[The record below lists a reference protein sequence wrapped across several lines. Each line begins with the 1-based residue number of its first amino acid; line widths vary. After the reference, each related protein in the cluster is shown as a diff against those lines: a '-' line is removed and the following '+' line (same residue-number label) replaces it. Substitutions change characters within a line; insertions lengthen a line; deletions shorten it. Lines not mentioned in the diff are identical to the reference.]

1 MMSGFWRMAS
11 TKIIFEY
18 ATFSI
23 LLLISLSY
31 VATSLNVSTLC
42 IKEERIA
49 LLKIR
54 KDLKDPGNCLSSWIG
69 KDCCNWM
76 GIECDN
82 QTGHILK
89 LNLQN
94 SRICTFT
101 SIMEGS
107 SLSGQLNPSLTYL
120 KYLTYLDLS
129 YNDFQGIPIPKFIGS
144 LGMLSYL
151 DLSQANFSGM
161 VPSHVGNLSNL
172 HYLDISSLFPS
183 SLWVRD
189 ISWLSLLSNLQYLNM
204 NSVNIRC
211 SSTELFQAINMIPSL
226 LELHLSFC
234 NLHTL
239 PPSLPFQNLTL
250 LSILDLS
257 FNDLNSTVI
266 PSWPFNISTLT
277 EIDLSSLSLSGP
289 LSSKFGRGNLCKLQT
304 LDLSEN
310 YQLTGD
316 ISELLEALSCSN
328 QTLEWLLLSSN
339 QLTGKLPN
347 SLWQFNSLLELDLSN
362 NSLSGPIPASVGNL
376 SSLGSLNLQGNMMNG
391 EIPESIGQLTKLST
405 LNLLQNFWE
414 GTMTNIHFHNLTNL
428 MSFSVSSKNKSL
440 ALKVTHDWVPRFHY
454 LYNVEIRDCQV
465 GPAFPNWL
473 RNLKSLLNDIV
484 LVLENV
490 GISEEIPLW
499 LFNISSQIWQLDLS
513 HNEIFGYLPK
523 ALNFSSSYS
532 PTVNLAFNQLKG
544 SIPLWSGVS
553 ALYLRNN
560 LLSGEIPVDIGKEM
574 SQLTELDL
582 SNNYLSGSI
591 PLSINK
597 MQSLSYLDLSNNHLV
612 GEIPIFWMGLQRL
625 GIIDLSNNSFSGG
638 IPTSICSLPSLFIL
652 DLSNNNLSADL
663 SSAFQNCSNLKTL
676 VLKYNRFFGSI
687 PKDVTKNLPLLAEL
701 LLRGNTLTGSIP
713 EDLCHLPFLHLLDL
727 SENRISG
734 SIPACLG
741 DVHGYKL
748 PQTYFIYLMYSFVSE
763 DHVPYTRHIELVFGG
778 RIMDYINQMA
788 VHSTIDLSKND
799 LTGEIPEKLSELVH
813 LGALNL
819 SWNHLT
825 GNIPS
830 NIGSLTDLESLDL
843 SHNHL
848 SGSIPPS
855 MTSMTFLSNLSLSY
869 NNFSGQIPVANQF
882 GTFSDPSI
890 YAGNP
895 HLCGTPLPTHCSSL
909 MLPPRDEEED
919 ANEDDDKS
927 ERFWLYGSIAF
938 GYITGFWVVCGSLV
952 LKRSWR
958 HAYFNFVYDMRDKL
972 LVFIAVN
979 MVRAKRRFGLETN

>member
-1 MMSGFWRMAS
+1 MAS

-42 IKEERIA
+42 IKEERIV

-69 KDCCNWM
+69 KECCNWK

-82 QTGHILK
+82 QTGHILR

-94 SRICTFT
+94 SHICG
-101 SIMEGS
+101 MEWS
-107 SLSGQLNPSLTYL
+107 PLSGQLNPSFTYL
-120 KYLTYLDLS
+120 KRLIHLDLS
-129 YNDFQGIPIPKFIGS
+129 HNNFQGVPIPKFIGS

-151 DLSQANFSGM
+151 DLSWANFSGM
-161 VPSHVGNLSNL
+161 VPSQVGNLSNL
-172 HYLDISSLFPS
+172 HYLDISSLTAS
-183 SLWVRD
+183 SIWVRD

-204 NSVNIRC
+204 NFVNI
-211 SSTELFQAINMIPSL
+211 SSPSTELFRAVNMIPSL

-234 NLHTL
+234 NLDTL
-239 PPSLPFQNLTL
+239 PPSLPFQNITS

-257 FNDLNSTVI
+257 FNDFSSTII
-266 PSWPFNISTLT
+266 PSWLFNISTLT
-277 EIDLSSLSLSGP
+277 EINLYFSYLSGP
-289 LSSKFGRGNLCKLQT
+289 LSSKFGRGKLCKLQQIQ
-304 LDLSEN
+304 LSNN

-362 NSLSGPIPASVGNL
+362 NSLSGPIPASVGNI

-428 MSFSVSSKNKSL
+428 ISFSVSSKNKSL
-440 ALKVTHDWVPRFHY
+440 ALKVTHDWVPRFHH
-454 LYNVEIRDCQV
+454 LHDVEIHDCQV

-473 RNLKSLLNDIV
+473 RNLKSLFNDIV

-513 HNEIFGYLPK
+513 HNNIFGYLPK

-544 SIPLWSGVS
+544 SLPLWSGVS

-560 LLSGEIPVDIGKEM
+560 FLSGEIPVDIGKEM

-591 PLSINK
+591 PLLLIRCK
-597 MQSLSYLDLSNNHLV
+597 VLV
-612 GEIPIFWMGLQRL
+612 ILIC
-625 GIIDLSNNSFSGG
+625 
-638 IPTSICSLPSLFIL
+638 PTTIWWEKYPYFGWVCR

-701 LLRGNTLTGSIP
+701 LLRGNTLTGNIP

-727 SENRISG
+727 AENRISG

-748 PQTYFIYLMYSFVSE
+748 PQTSFKYLMYSFVFE
-763 DHVPYTRHIELVFGG
+763 DHVPYTRHIELVFDG
-778 RIMDYINQMA
+778 RIVDYINQMV

-855 MTSMTFLSNLSLSY
+855 MTSMTFLSHLNLSY

-882 GTFSDPSI
+882 GTFTDPSI
-890 YAGNP
+890 YEGNP
-895 HLCGTPLPTHCSSL
+895 HLCGTPLPTNCSSL

-919 ANEDDDKS
+919 ANESEDKR

-938 GYITGFWVVCGSLV
+938 GYITGFWVVCGSLI